1 MSGGGMPGGGM
12 PEHGMLGG
20 GMPGPGMPGGP
31 GMQPG
36 YPMPGAMFDPQRAA
50 DLMSP
55 VGQQYPGHVDWAAM
69 AARRARAVTT
79 WRLAALFVGAIGI
92 ALLLTVLVARLI
104 H

>member
-1 MSGGGMPGGGM
+1 MP
-12 PEHGMLGG
+12 
-20 GMPGPGMPGGP
+20 PGPGMHGA
-31 GMQPG
+31 

-50 DLMSP
+50 ELMSP
-55 VGQQYPGHVDWAAM
+55 VGQQFPEQVDWAAM

-79 WRLAALFVGAIGI
+79 LRLAALFVGAIGV

>member
-1 MSGGGMPGGGM
+1 MSGGGMPGHGMSGGV
-12 PEHGMLGG
+12 PEHGMSGA
-20 GMPGPGMPGGP
+20 GPGMP
-31 GMQPG
+31 PG

-50 DLMSP
+50 ELMSP
-55 VGQQYPGHVDWAAM
+55 VGQQYPEHVDWAAM